1 MSDGIYSALSGAIA
15 QERNLTVVANNVANV
30 NTTGFKAD
38 KTVFAEFM
46 NQAQKKLPAAP
57 ALQYAQVDR
66 LSMDTSS
73 GSLKQT
79 GRSLD
84 VGLQGE
90 GYFTL
95 ETPKGDRYTRSGSFV
110 LDRDGIL
117 RTTSGNAV
125 LREVKKPASP
135 IDRRVKVPEGTRE
148 VAINPSG
155 QVMADGLEIGKLQ
168 LARFNSQDEL
178 LRDGLTTFVAK
189 PGVTPQAV
197 ALTTTTE
204 QGYLESA
211 NVNAVSG
218 MNELIVVN
226 RSFEALQKV
235 IDTFRELDDR
245 TARDVA
251 GKV

>member
-46 NQAQKKLPAAP
+46 NQAQKTLPAAP

-66 LSMDTSS
+66 LAMDTSS

-84 VGLQGE
+84 VALQGD

-125 LREVKKPASP
+125 LRESKTASP
-135 IDRRVKVPEGTRE
+135 IDRRVKVPEGSRE
-148 VAINPSG
+148 VAISPDG
-155 QVMADGLEIGKLQ
+155 TVMADGLDIGKLK
-168 LARFNSQDEL
+168 LAHFNSQDDL
-178 LRDGLTTFVAK
+178 LRDGLTTFVPK
-189 PGVTPQAV
+189 PGITPQAV
-197 ALTTTTE
+197 AKTTTTE

-211 NVNAVSG
+211 NVNAISG